1 MLVISAYHPTYC
13 ITGVP
18 LPWSEHSFMTDLFEL
33 MGNFQFGSF
42 WGGSYSNV
50 GHGSQIIPMW
60 VGLAISD
67 ACIV

>member
-1 MLVISAYHPTYC
+1 MGLVLARNY
-13 ITGVP
+13 
-18 LPWSEHSFMTDLFEL
+18 F

-60 VGLAISD
+60 VGLAI
-67 ACIV
+67 